1 MSEENKNTKNQ
12 NGSKPRKNKKKLKKY
27 LRSLFRDWDIKVMSY
42 VMIVVVVIS
51 VIAATV
57 AWFTFFR
64 NNRISGMGISVGSAD
79 SGLKVAMDSNGP
91 DIDDLKA
98 IQGTDSVEFS
108 INMPLF
114 DNVENYMSPQKT
126 ATDGSIIATSAPISK
141 MAPGVYGEVTMYLT
155 SLNQQVDQFR
165 ITPSIL
171 LTYSDDSSD
180 RMDETTWTVS
190 GPAVEEND
198 TKGDNDTKKAMR
210 QLVQGH
216 ILFFKERKLEENG
229 TYTYSGQISPK
240 GDGTLD
246 FGPLEDTLEFDA
258 QNNKGIEKMVT
269 VYWCW
274 VYEYDELPDGMKT
287 AVVSEGH
294 KYRKQLFSDEDVTE
308 NENWSNE
315 DTYRLTQLYDYADT
329 KIATNVKSMR
339 FHFRV
344 DGY

>member
-126 ATDGSIIATSAPISK
+126 ATDGSIIATSTPVSK

-165 ITPSIL
+165 ITPSVL

-190 GPAVEEND
+190 GPAVGENG
-198 TKGDNDTKKAMR
+198 TKGDNEIKKAMR

-216 ILFFKERKLEENG
+216 ILFFGKRTEGEDG
-229 TYTYSGQISPK
+229 TYSYSEPISPN

-246 FGPLEDTLEFDA
+246 IGPMTGNLDFDE
-258 QNNKGIEKMVT
+258 QGNGKETKVT

-274 VYEYDELPDGMKT
+274 VYEYDELPDDMKN
-287 AVVSEGH
+287 AVVAEGH
-294 KYRKQLFSDEDVTE
+294 KYQKQLFADEDVTE